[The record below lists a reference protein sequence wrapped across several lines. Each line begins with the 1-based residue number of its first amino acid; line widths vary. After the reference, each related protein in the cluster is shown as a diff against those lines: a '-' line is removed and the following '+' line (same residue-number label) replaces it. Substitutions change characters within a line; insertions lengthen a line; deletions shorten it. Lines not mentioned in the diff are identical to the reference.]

1 LANIDFNFASPR
13 FRGHVKSLTALWLA
27 FHERPRQALTAAELV
42 DITGLSFDD
51 VHARLTR
58 TPEMFLR
65 LPPKPKTNTRYRL
78 ALRVEHL
85 SPEALADYVRGA
97 ERSETRIVIAFAA
110 ALIGLVGMY
119 AVVTALS

>member
-1 LANIDFNFASPR
+1 MANVDFSFAIPR
-13 FRGHVKSLTALWLA
+13 FRGHVKSLNAMWLA

-42 DITGLSFDD
+42 DITGLTFED

-58 TPEMFLR
+58 TPEMFSK

-85 SPEALADYVRGA
+85 TPEALADYVRKA
-97 ERSETRIVIAFAA
+97 ERSETRIVVAFAA